1 MLTESLKYSNDSEYI
16 HVSFCNWESIY
27 ECIVNNGLLN
37 IPINI
42 LFHYNTSVLNEI
54 VVAVSPVNNNS
65 PIGILFEGYNMNNC
79 TIQDNDKDG
88 LEENNN
94 FDYLSEYHYRNIM
107 NLLDKEGL
115 LNQEVNILYKVN
127 NHVNDVVKICYIE
140 DNSKH
145 TIYTYNHN
153 IREIAFIISSSDNIE
168 EIDKLLEMKPV
179 NVFIKKL

>member
-16 HVSFCNWESIY
+16 HVPYGSDVSVSFCNWKSIY

-79 TIQDNDKDG
+79 TI
-88 LEENNN
+88 
-94 FDYLSEYHYRNIM
+94 
-107 NLLDKEGL
+107 
-115 LNQEVNILYKVN
+115 
-127 NHVNDVVKICYIE
+127 
-140 DNSKH
+140 
-145 TIYTYNHN
+145 
-153 IREIAFIISSSDNIE
+153 
-168 EIDKLLEMKPV
+168 
-179 NVFIKKL
+179 